1 MTREQIEKEID
12 VRLEEPDNEWD
23 GIFNSGYSRGFRDGA
38 QWRINSVW
46 HKPSKNVESL
56 IKEKPVVVKLKRNY
70 LLLLGKF
77 EEFRLYDG
85 NRDSDGNYSYTM
97 SCYFLST
104 SLIEYALSDVL
115 EYAYLSDLLPDR
127 KEETN
132 GGR

>member
-46 HKPSKNVESL
+46 HNLPNDLPKKENTWILLELIFEGRLVYLPVEW
-56 IKEKPVVVKLKRNY
+56 VND
-70 LLLLGKF
+70 G
-77 EEFRLYDG
+77 EEISRQVT
-85 NRDSDGNYSYTM
+85 RW
-97 SCYFLST
+97 
-104 SLIEYALSDVL
+104 
-115 EYAYLSDLLPDR
+115 AYIDDLLPER
-127 KEETN
+127 KETN